1 MTDAIEQSGE
11 TMKEPNWVDAIAA
24 ILAISGRAEAAAEI
38 AESMTQQELERAR
51 QLTMTGILREAA
63 MFADHAYKPLFERV
77 VRWLFE
83 KAPATTA
90 IELSAVVEE
99 SLTTAVEEETKAGWE
114 MSETSARQHAQ
125 CMASTY
131 ALRAAAVAVN
141 ITGDRVRSV
150 EQAAMFTS
158 TSARHWAAAN
168 PAFSRGYWT
177 RVREEQTLLSGLR
190 TIPEHLRVRNP
201 EPVTRYDWW
210 NRGGPDCVAARQDF
224 LWTVSE
230 WACQSLQEA
239 RHRNI
244 YTEPPRIPAVWNL
257 ENCSTPPLA
266 FGDPASWH
274 QRMAYLFAA
283 YCEKEEVRRGFAEF
297 LAARISARPHTEE
310 VERFFGSVGEK
321 KTMVAP
327 EGTTTEVVT
336 RDPDSHNGSPI
347 PVSIP
352 IPKEP
357 KRKRAKAK

>member
-1 MTDAIEQSGE
+1 
-11 TMKEPNWVDAIAA
+11 MKEPNWVGAIAE
-24 ILAISGRAEAAAEI
+24 ILAISGRAEAAAQI
-38 AESMTQQELERAR
+38 AESMTPQDLERAR
-51 QLTMTGILREAA
+51 QLTLTGILREASV
-63 MFADHAYKPLFERV
+63 FAEDKHKPLFEKV

-83 KAPATTA
+83 KAPATV
-90 IELSAVVEE
+90 ELSAVVEE
-99 SLTTAVEEETKAGWE
+99 TLTAAVEEQIRAGWE
-114 MSETSARQHAQ
+114 MGETFARQHAQ

-131 ALRAAAVAVN
+131 ALRAAAVACN

-158 TSARHWAAAN
+158 TAARHWAAAN

-201 EPVTRYDWW
+201 EPVIRYDWW
-210 NRGGPDCVAARQDF
+210 NRGGPECVAARQDF

-239 RHRNI
+239 RHKSI
-244 YTEPPRIPAVWNL
+244 YNEPPRIPAKWNL

-266 FGDPASWH
+266 LGDPASWH
-274 QRMAYLFAA
+274 QRMASLFAA
-283 YCEKEEVRRGFAEF
+283 YVEKEEVRRGFAEF
-297 LAARISARPHTEE
+297 LAARISARPLTEE
-310 VERFFGSVGEK
+310 VERFFDPVGEK
-321 KTMVAP
+321 KTMVVP
-327 EGTTTEVVT
+327 EGTTLEFVT

-347 PVSIP
+347 PVPIL

-357 KRKRAKAK
+357 KRKRAKATKP